1 MQKKRVCRRLG
12 AAHDGKKDSEMC
24 SNADGYLMSSY
35 DQYNEYNLVWSE
47 CSRKVISM
55 AA

>member
-1 MQKKRVCRRLG
+1 MQWKRVCRRLG
-12 AAHDGKKDSEMC
+12 AAHDGEKDSEMC
-24 SNADGYLMSSY
+24 SAADGYLMSPY
-35 DQYNEYNLVWSE
+35 DRHSEYNLVWSE